1 MEEVHESG
9 GAIYKVVREAN
20 AAIYNE
26 FGFRG
31 RLYRAVDALKSIRV
45 PSCQVNIAENIS
57 ATLPAFERTSLDRDE
72 KRCAADRNPL
82 RALEK
87 QWLCAPAPQS

>member
-57 ATLPAFERTSLDRDE
+57 ATFKTNLNQDPISTR
-72 KRCAADRNPL
+72 
-82 RALEK
+82 
-87 QWLCAPAPQS
+87 PQRKHC